1 MQELFRA
8 SLVGVGLEVYDQS
21 VQNKL
26 GRRRIMSQ
34 PDPDAREFDHIV
46 EG

>member
-8 SLVGVGLEVYDQS
+8 SLVSVGLEVYDQS
-21 VQNKL
+21 VQNEL
-26 GRRRIMSQ
+26 GRRCIMSQ
-34 PDPDAREFDHIV
+34 PDADAREFDDIV